1 MVKTEF
7 TPAVSELLQQFPDA
21 EVTGIEYDI
30 GGADFAKH
38 KIRQETTGVIGG
50 VIGIVW
56 LPNNTIPLVHRTR
69 TLAGWA
75 LPGGGV
81 ERGVSYVDTMVNE
94 MREEIGV
101 ELVADSIRLIL
112 LERRVFRH
120 NGQGLLLNMATFD
133 ADAQPGQTAHQTE
146 DATTEGLTVA
156 TFTLDT
162 LPEKLIFADHD
173 KIMQSAALRGIPL
186 PG

>member
-1 MVKTEF
+1 MANAELS
-7 TPAVSELLQQFPDA
+7 PAVTELLQQFPAA
-21 EVTGIEYDI
+21 EVTGVEYDI
-30 GGADFAKH
+30 SAHDFAKH
-38 KIRQETTGVIGG
+38 KIRQETTGVVGG

-56 LPNNTIPLVHRTR
+56 LPDNTLPLVRRTR

-101 ELVADSIRLIL
+101 ELVANSIRLIL

-120 NGQGLLLNMATFD
+120 DGQRLLLNMATFD
-133 ADAQPGQTAHQTE
+133 ADAQPGQSAYQTE
-146 DATTEGLTVA
+146 EATTEGLTVA

-162 LPEKLIFADHD
+162 LPPQLIFADRD
-173 KIMQSAALRGIPL
+173 KIMQSAELRGIPL
-186 PG
+186 PL